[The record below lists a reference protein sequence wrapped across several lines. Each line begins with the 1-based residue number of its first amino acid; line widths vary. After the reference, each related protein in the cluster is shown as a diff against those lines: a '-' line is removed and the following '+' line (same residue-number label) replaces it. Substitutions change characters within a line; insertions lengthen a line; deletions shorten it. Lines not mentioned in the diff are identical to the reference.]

1 VRENVI
7 PYALHNMGDIKKEIY
22 FFVWIFWMNDV
33 MCDVIHLSG
42 NTKESMNSFISL
54 VTITNNIVHNRGWR
68 KKIKKKI
75 KHTKNKRK
83 K

>member
-54 VTITNNIVHNRGWR
+54 VTISNNIVQIGDGT
-68 KKIKKKI
+68 KK
-75 KHTKNKRK
+75 
-83 K
+83 